1 MANQDDERPLCT
13 LGLPVSSIAGGSPL
27 DADELRSLFLQTK
40 NGHRFRDG
48 RSSPVEPEGIEPS
61 SKRPQNGRSTCL
73 AASLVFDRQLGK
85 GTPLTT

>member
-61 SKRPQNGRSTCL
+61 SKHAPTSCQRTDWTKVVVPYLES
-73 AASLVFDRQLGK
+73 F
-85 GTPLTT
+85 